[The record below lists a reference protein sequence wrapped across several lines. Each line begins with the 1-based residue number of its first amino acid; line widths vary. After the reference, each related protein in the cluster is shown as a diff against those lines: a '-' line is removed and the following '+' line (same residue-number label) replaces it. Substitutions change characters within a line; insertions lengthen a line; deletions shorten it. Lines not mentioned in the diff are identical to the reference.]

1 MHSLFPVIT
10 RSIKIGQIITK
21 EQLLLEHRKIK
32 QYKDLENK
40 TKKQRTHTHTH
51 KTRE

>member
-21 EQLLLEHRKIK
+21 EQLLFEHRKIK
-32 QYKDLENK
+32 RYKDLENK
-40 TKKQRTHTHTH
+40 TKATHTYTHTKQR
-51 KTRE
+51 E